1 MPGELPAQSNRRLR
15 DAVDSASG
23 ADFELACCARA
34 LNEGGRPDLAA
45 KADSLFRAA
54 LDFRRQ
60 LEREVGHG

>member
-15 DAVDSASG
+15 DAVDS
-23 ADFELACCARA
+23 ELACCARA